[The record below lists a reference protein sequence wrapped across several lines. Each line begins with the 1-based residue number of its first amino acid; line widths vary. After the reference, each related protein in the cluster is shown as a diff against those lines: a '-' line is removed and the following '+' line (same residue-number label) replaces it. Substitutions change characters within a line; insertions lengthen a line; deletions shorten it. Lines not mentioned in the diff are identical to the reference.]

1 MRGRRRPTV
10 PLITGFAVV
19 LGPFGRAP
27 YSERVPAESKFQAL
41 LLDQIR
47 NEFSASQQYTAVAVY
62 LDDQDLPRLAAL
74 FYAQSL
80 EERNHAMAM
89 VRYLLDSDLTVRI
102 PGVDDVRNDFTSV
115 EGAVE
120 LALAQ
125 ERQVSAQ
132 ITALA
137 RTARDE
143 GDYLGEQFMQWFL
156 KEQVEEVAS
165 MSTLLTV
172 VRRAGENLFHI
183 EDFVARELAKGTT
196 SDPTAPPSAGGRV

>member
-1 MRGRRRPTV
+1 M
-10 PLITGFAVV
+10 
-19 LGPFGRAP
+19 
-27 YSERVPAESKFQAL
+27 SAESKFPSL
-41 LLDQIR
+41 LRDQIR
-47 NEFSASQQYTAVAVY
+47 NEFTASQQYTAVAVY
-62 LDDQDLPRLAAL
+62 LDDQDLPQIAAH
-74 FYAQSL
+74 FYAQAI

-89 VRYLLDSDLTVRI
+89 VQYLLDTDLPVHI
-102 PGVDDVRNDFTSV
+102 PGVDDVRNDFSSV
-115 EGAVE
+115 EDVVR

-125 ERQVSAQ
+125 EKAVTAQ

-172 VRRAGENLFHI
+172 VQRAGDNLFHI
-183 EDFVARELAKGTT
+183 EDFVNRELKKGAGTA
-196 SDPTAPPSAGGRV
+196 DPTAPPVAGASA